1 MGKEKNIAEQM
12 DLLKKSLKYTPF
24 EKPEIDTSTHL
35 DIIPGQTTS
44 KNVKDIIPL
53 GVGGGMF
60 ININPKTDVRALQG
74 LSLSAD
80 VHSSLI
86 RSQRSPNIEKTTT
99 SDTGIKSLV
108 EKDISF
114 SAGFTKKFKDIT
126 LGLRY
131 SKGGNVGFKLT
142 KSF

>member
-1 MGKEKNIAEQM
+1 MAF
-12 DLLKKSLKYTPF
+12 LKKSLKYTPF

-35 DIIPGQTTS
+35 DIIPGQITS
-44 KNVKDIIPL
+44 KDFKDIIPL
-53 GVGGGMF
+53 GIGGGMF

-80 VHSSLI
+80 VHGSLI
-86 RSQRSPNIEKTTT
+86 RSQRSPEEAQAGIEKTTP
-99 SDTGIKSLV
+99 SDTDIKSLV
-108 EKDISF
+108 EKDIGF